1 MQGTEGN
8 VNGETH
14 KNSMRQCSQYH
25 NSISVSGTFFL
36 LPSLQQQKNRQCL
49 DVFS

>member
-14 KNSMRQCSQYH
+14 KNSMQQCSQYH
-25 NSISVSGTFFL
+25 NSISVSGTFFVAC
-36 LPSLQQQKNRQCL
+36 LQQQKNRQCL